1 MSWYPPPSS
10 PGPITWLSDYPEATI
25 NLRGIYLNGPLQRVS
40 RIFMEILRLKCFK
53 YGSNMVCDI
62 SFKDCWGV
70 QGSLEQNWSHFASHW
85 LIRTAPS
92 KHSPSVFVVGLQL
105 VEWEKWTIPS
115 TPRTS
120 TSYRGTHFRK
130 PWGET
135 ANPVDTM
142 KWSNQDRGVLRFG
155 WLWCIHLSFL
165 ERWCRCQVASAHV
178 LERSICVQRPGGET
192 PWRDQNSP

>member
-10 PGPITWLSDYPEATI
+10 PGPITWLSDSPEATI

-40 RIFMEILRLKCFK
+40 WIFMEILRLKCFK

-105 VEWEKWTIPS
+105 VEWEKWIPQHQGLPPAIEVPILGNPEVKPPTQW
-115 TPRTS
+115 TP
-120 TSYRGTHFRK
+120 F
-130 PWGET
+130 
-135 ANPVDTM
+135 
-142 KWSNQDRGVLRFG
+142 WSNQDRGCWGLGGCDAFISHSWSDDADAKWRALMSWKDRFV
-155 WLWCIHLSFL
+155 CSDP
-165 ERWCRCQVASAHV
+165 VAKRH
-178 LERSICVQRPGGET
+178 EGIY
-192 PWRDQNSP
+192 SP